1 MTHSSQPP
9 NVATRPEG
17 ALPSGRLLRLLGS
30 AEEAICYTL
39 LGALVVTTSL
49 QVFTRYVLNAPLTWT
64 EELAR
69 MFFTW
74 INFLGAAL
82 IVKRSSHISIDF
94 ATNLLP
100 PGPRRW
106 VLALAHV
113 ITLVILSILAV
124 KGFQFLRTTG
134 ISASPA
140 LGVPWV
146 YVYLAFPIGMSL
158 MVVRY
163 GHSLVLLFRPSTP
176 RSSGLVDRP
185 ESSEGPQRPGGMQ
198 R

>member
-1 MTHSSQPP
+1 
-9 NVATRPEG
+9 
-17 ALPSGRLLRLLGS
+17 
-30 AEEAICYTL
+30 
-39 LGALVVTTSL
+39 
-49 QVFTRYVLNAPLTWT
+49 
-64 EELAR
+64 

-106 VLALAHV
+106 VLALAHT
-113 ITLVILSILAV
+113 ITLVILCILAV

-140 LGVPWV
+140 LGVPWM
-146 YVYLAFPIGMSL
+146 YVYAAFPIGMSL
-158 MVVRY
+158 MAVRY
-163 GHSLVLLFRPSTP
+163 GRSLVLLFRSSKSL
-176 RSSGLVDRP
+176 SSGLLDRP
-185 ESSEGPQRPGGMQ
+185 GTSGRPQRPGEAE

>member
-9 NVATRPEG
+9 TVAIRPEG
-17 ALPSGRLLRLLGS
+17 VTPSGRLWELLSS
-30 AEEAICYTL
+30 AEEAICYAL

-49 QVFTRYVLNAPLTWT
+49 QVFTRYVLNAPFTWT

-82 IVKRSSHISIDF
+82 IVKRSSHISIDA

-113 ITLVILSILAV
+113 ITLVILCILAV

-146 YVYLAFPIGMSL
+146 YVYVAFPIGMSL
-158 MVVRY
+158 MAVRY
-163 GHSLVLLFRPSTP
+163 GHSLVLLFRSPTP
-176 RSSGLVDRP
+176 RDSGLAGR
-185 ESSEGPQRPGGMQ
+185 SGTSEGPQRPGEAK

>member
-1 MTHSSQPP
+1 M
-9 NVATRPEG
+9 AIRPEG
-17 ALPSGRLLRLLGS
+17 TPPSGRLLALLGS
-30 AEEAICYTL
+30 AEEAICYGL
-39 LGALVVTTSL
+39 LGALVATTSL
-49 QVFTRYVLNAPLTWT
+49 QIFTRYVLNAPFTWT

-82 IVKRSSHISIDF
+82 IVKRSSHISIDA

-100 PGPRRW
+100 AGARRW

-113 ITLVILSILAV
+113 ITLSILCTLAV

-134 ISASPA
+134 ISSSPA

-146 YVYLAFPIGMSL
+146 YVYAAFPVGMSL
-158 MVVRY
+158 MAARY
-163 GHSLVLLFRPSTP
+163 GRSLFLLFRTP
-176 RSSGLVDRP
+176 TASDSGVAKRFARP
-185 ESSEGPQRPGGMQ
+185 EGPQRQGGGE

>member
-1 MTHSSQPP
+1 VKTAIFILGGLFLIFMGVGMLRNAGTLHAESAGA
-9 NVATRPEG
+9 ATTPFIAG
-17 ALPSGRLLRLLGS
+17 ILLS
-30 AEEAICYTL
+30 IWNPY
-39 LGALVVTTSL
+39 
-49 QVFTRYVLNAPLTWT
+49 
-64 EELAR
+64 
-69 MFFTW
+69 
-74 INFLGAAL
+74 FLFWWATVGAAL
-82 IVKRSSHISIDF
+82 IVKRSSHISIDA

-176 RSSGLVDRP
+176 RDSGLVDR
-185 ESSEGPQRPGGMQ
+185 SGTSEGPQRPGGAG